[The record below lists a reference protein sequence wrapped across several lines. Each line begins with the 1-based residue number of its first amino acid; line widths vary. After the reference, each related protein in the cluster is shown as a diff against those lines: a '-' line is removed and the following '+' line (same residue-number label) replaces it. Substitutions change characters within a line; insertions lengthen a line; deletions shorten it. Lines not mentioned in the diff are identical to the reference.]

1 MMQNESKMKLASIPV
16 FYSEKMVANTDSYSP
31 SAAKPKA
38 VVLAWKQLGLPVTL
52 IEPTAANRKQLEL
65 AHDDI
70 YVADVLNCATKNGFG
85 NCSLEVAQ
93 SLAFTSG
100 AMLAAAREALANG
113 RVAVAPCS
121 GFHHAGYDYGG
132 GFCTFNG
139 LMVTAKTLLDEG
151 LVNRIGILDLDQH
164 WGDGT
169 QDIIK
174 RLGVKEKIRH
184 YHPTMDFRGSY
195 DAHRFLES
203 LSGIVAGFSDCDLV
217 LFQAGADPHIADPQ
231 GGWLTT
237 DELQRRDRLVF
248 EGLSTLDIPV
258 AWNLA
263 GGYQRAK
270 DGSIRPVIEIHENT
284 MKECVRVFIEGER
297 CSSTNLN
304 TGFEADIN
312 IRKADKYEGHELCGS

>member
-1 MMQNESKMKLASIPV
+1 MLNETRSMLATVPV
-16 FYSEKMVANTDSYSP
+16 FYSEKMVADTESFSP
-31 SAAKPKA
+31 SSAKPKA
-38 VVLAWKQLGLPVTL
+38 VVSAWKQLGLPVTL
-52 IEPTAANRKQLEL
+52 IEPAAARRRQLEL

-70 YVADVLNCATKNGFG
+70 YVSDVLSCASDNGFG
-85 NCSLEVAQ
+85 NRSPEVAQ
-93 SLAFTSG
+93 SLAFTNG

-139 LMVTAKTLLDEG
+139 LMVAAMTLLDES
-151 LVNRIGILDLDQH
+151 LVDRIGILDLDQH

-174 RLGVKEKIRH
+174 RLGVKGKIRH
-184 YHPTMDFRGSY
+184 YHPTLDFRGNY
-195 DAHRFLES
+195 DAERFLNS
-203 LSGIVAGFSDCDLV
+203 LPKILTGFSDCYVV
-217 LFQAGADPHIADPQ
+217 LYQAGADPHVADPY

-237 DELQRRDRLVF
+237 AELRSRDGIVF
-248 EGLSTLDIPV
+248 EQLANSGTPV

-263 GGYQRAK
+263 GGYQRDK

-284 MKECVRVFIEGER
+284 MKECVRVIA
-297 CSSTNLN
+297 SH
-304 TGFEADIN
+304 D
-312 IRKADKYEGHELCGS
+312 